1 MILAHVF
8 FCNVFLWCISEGH
21 NFHIKHRWTS
31 NCRGACVSG
40 KLISNLWNFQL
51 SNGNTLKSII
61 QKSSSSGCLL
71 ISILLSVHSS
81 VISVGFMVTCAFFSS
96 WGQDWWCVVH
106 CSPPDHQQQET
117 VPWVGGAPVWFHHGW
132 QPPPQAGKG
141 SGIEVLKIR
150 MWHLANQMT
159 EKLQGPSIRGHLR
172 KTVQFL
178 HQ

>member
-1 MILAHVF
+1 MSIKIFTLVSLFTRNLVGFMVTCIF
-8 FCNVFLWCISEGH
+8 FSC
-21 NFHIKHRWTS
+21 
-31 NCRGACVSG
+31 
-40 KLISNLWNFQL
+40 
-51 SNGNTLKSII
+51 
-61 QKSSSSGCLL
+61 KSSSSGCLL
-71 ISILLSVHSS
+71 RYIILSVHSS